1 MPLLFNFDQLFSFRL
16 RTLNPSP
23 LPQQPRSDAVP
34 SPGLKARRMTK
45 NDIWIADNRQA
56 TNVTD
61 EKPCPTR
68 TELAGQV
75 AKEDVSDLRAI
86 INELRKKLN

>member
-1 MPLLFNFDQLFSFRL
+1 
-16 RTLNPSP
+16 
-23 LPQQPRSDAVP
+23 
-34 SPGLKARRMTK
+34 MTE
-45 NDIWIADNRQA
+45 NDIWIADSRQA
-56 TNVTD
+56 ANVTD

-75 AKEDVSDLRAI
+75 AKEYVSDLRAI

>member
-1 MPLLFNFDQLFSFRL
+1 
-16 RTLNPSP
+16 
-23 LPQQPRSDAVP
+23 
-34 SPGLKARRMTK
+34 MTK
-45 NDIWIADNRQA
+45 NDIWIADNRRA

-75 AKEDVSDLRAI
+75 AKEYVSDLREI